1 MKKWFCISI
10 IVLYLYGCVCV
21 NQTKVNR
28 TTNYPIKYCNFI
40 DSLLQYPKYNYS
52 LVKENTKYFH
62 YKTPQS
68 TLEEFEKKGYR
79 VVVADMDDG
88 TAIRDSIMYVSETI
102 NLAKRLTY
110 KNIEDSLTTALK
122 RKPIQN
128 EVQVIYLK
136 KIAESEN
143 CLH

>member
-1 MKKWFCISI
+1 MKKWFCINI
-10 IVLYLYGCVCV
+10 TVLYLGGCICA
-21 NQTKVNR
+21 NQTSVRKA
-28 TTNYPIKYCNFI
+28 TNYPIKYCNFM

-62 YKTPQS
+62 YKTPQNMI
-68 TLEEFEKKGYR
+68 EEFEKKGYR
-79 VVVADMDDG
+79 VVVADMDEG

-110 KNIEDSLTTALK
+110 KKIEDSLKTVLK
-122 RKPIQN
+122 RQPIQN
-128 EVQVIYLK
+128 EIQIIYLK